1 LINNLNSIKL
11 LAVSEAFEAYPN
23 QQVDVDQFVKI
34 MKQVLE
40 DSRLVKKE
48 DFVSNLV
55 DLFYRA
61 NKSHGPT
68 IQFEDLTSFLIDHEI
83 D

>member
-1 LINNLNSIKL
+1 M
-11 LAVSEAFEAYPN
+11 
-23 QQVDVDQFVKI
+23 DCDQFVKI
-34 MKQVLE
+34 MRQVLE
-40 DSRLVKKE
+40 DSRLNKRD
-48 DFVSNLV
+48 DFVHNLV